1 MKPDSKKTISV
12 ICVVALIGVAAWLYL
27 WHLGGEYSRSE
38 EEKSKTIKALR
49 ADWGRATAENL
60 HYRLRIDEVQDTMM
74 TLKLEK
80 GLVEIELNRKTEELK
95 QANVRYKSSR
105 QVKDTARAL
114 VICDSIVYTYLPEY
128 FKIDSS
134 YGFYIDTLQNFSD
147 KWVNGLADSVIKVSD
162 QLVENLGTQI
172 DEKTEE
178 QKQDRKEGKRRKGEL
193 LKVGIFGAAVGVLI
207 ALIFGG

>member
-1 MKPDSKKTISV
+1 MKPASKNTIAV
-12 ICVVALIGVAAWLYL
+12 ICVVALIGAAAWLYL
-27 WHLGGEYSRSE
+27 WQLTGECTRSD

-49 ADWGRATAENL
+49 ADWGRATNENL
-60 HYRLRIDEVQDTMM
+60 HYRHRIDEIRDTVMGL
-74 TLKLEK
+74 TLEK
-80 GLVEIELNRKTEELK
+80 GIVEIELNRKTEELK
-95 QANVRYKSSR
+95 QANARYKSSR

-114 VICDSIVYTYLPEY
+114 VICDSIVYTYLPDY
-128 FKIDSS
+128 FTVDSS
-134 YGFYIDTLQNFSD
+134 YGLAVDTLQTFTD

-162 QLVENLGTQI
+162 QLVKNLGTQI
-172 DEKTEE
+172 DQKTEE